1 MLARLMLDTERYDSS
16 GWKILDKSKS
26 EGGTNQTDA
35 AVVPAPDNENA
46 ARAKV
51 AAAAEAQA
59 IQESKFSLEVELL
72 SAIAANLAAAIAA
85 GRASEGALT
94 HSTQC
99 VKDETKASQS
109 QAPATRVAAVP
120 SRASP
125 AAAAAAP
132 TATRK
137 AALSLSFQSAAPNA
151 TLSVASVLS
160 VVEDDSAFDE
170 TVTPDAPV
178 LKYGRNG
185 VPELR
190 QV

>member
-16 GWKILDKSKS
+16 GWKMLDKSKS

-72 SAIAANLAAAIAA
+72 SGIAANSAAAIAA
-85 GRASEGALT
+85 GRASEVALT

-137 AALSLSFQSAAPNA
+137 AALSLSLQSVAPNA
-151 TLSVASVLS
+151 TLSVASLLS

>member
-1 MLARLMLDTERYDSS
+1 
-16 GWKILDKSKS
+16 
-26 EGGTNQTDA
+26 
-35 AVVPAPDNENA
+35 
-46 ARAKV
+46 
-51 AAAAEAQA
+51 
-59 IQESKFSLEVELL
+59 
-72 SAIAANLAAAIAA
+72 
-85 GRASEGALT
+85 
-94 HSTQC
+94 
-99 VKDETKASQS
+99 
-109 QAPATRVAAVP
+109 VP

-137 AALSLSFQSAAPNA
+137 AALSLSLQSAAPNA